1 MKCLSERPE
10 GYLKMGC
17 ALFDFIMVVD
27 SGSNKGYLKNLLN
40 AAICVSDFKHG
51 LADGLPGRAHKRGV
65 AVVGEEEGKFAYFQ
79 IKPCFR
85 RAAEKFDVALFV
97 IALSV
102 LQAAAVYPAVGFPA
116 V

>member
-1 MKCLSERPE
+1 
-10 GYLKMGC
+10 MGC

-40 AAICVSDFKHG
+40 AAICASDFKHS
-51 LADGLPGRAHKRGV
+51 LADGLPGLAHKRGV

-85 RAAEKFDVALFV
+85 RAAEKFNVALFFPS
-97 IALSV
+97 IEIHGLNKI
-102 LQAAAVYPAVGFPA
+102 LQDSIGL
-116 V
+116 

>member
-1 MKCLSERPE
+1 MKCLSGRPE

-40 AAICVSDFKHG
+40 AAICASDFKHS
-51 LADGLPGRAHKRGV
+51 LADGLPWIAHKRGV

-79 IKPCFR
+79 IKPRFR

-97 IALSV
+97 IALAV
-102 LQAAAVYPAVGFPA
+102 LQAAAVYPAIGFPA
-116 V
+116 A